1 MADDLNESTKRLAQS
16 EREQAWR
23 EMARQIAHEIKNP
36 LTPMRLSIQHL
47 IRLKQEGSPTW
58 LEHFDKIV
66 ASLLEQIEIL
76 SNAAS
81 EFSNFSRFNTEDP
94 VDVDLNALIREQMI
108 LFSTFENIRIHF
120 ESDVRHALVKV
131 RRTQWVSVLVNLLS
145 NAVQSVQ
152 EQTIGVISI
161 QLKDEGETYLISVAD
176 NGPGVSPENYH
187 KLFKPN
193 FTTKSKGTGLGLAIC
208 RGIVEQYRG
217 EIFYTSSEWGGA
229 CFNVR
234 IPKQPVI

>member
-1 MADDLNESTKRLAQS
+1 MWSQRIDKRTDD
-16 EREQAWR
+16 
-23 EMARQIAHEIKNP
+23 
-36 LTPMRLSIQHL
+36 
-47 IRLKQEGSPTW
+47 
-58 LEHFDKIV
+58 IV
-66 ASLLEQIEIL
+66 
-76 SNAAS
+76 
-81 EFSNFSRFNTEDP
+81 F
-94 VDVDLNALIREQMI
+94 
-108 LFSTFENIRIHF
+108 TFENIRIHF

-208 RGIVEQYRG
+208 RGIVEQYRVRYF
-217 EIFYTSSEWGGA
+217 ILFRMGGA

-234 IPKQPVI
+234 IPKQPVIWTKGRHKLSHLPLFILSAEKNDKPFNNISKFPYISRPVFPEFFKGTGRYGSLTSRTGTNLFHEIFS

>member
-1 MADDLNESTKRLAQS
+1 
-16 EREQAWR
+16 
-23 EMARQIAHEIKNP
+23 P

-47 IRLKQEGSPTW
+47 IRLKQEGSPRW
-58 LEHFDKIV
+58 LDHFDKIV

-81 EFSNFSRFNTEDP
+81 EFSNFSRFNTEEP
-94 VDVDLNALIREQMI
+94 VEVELNELIKEQI
-108 LFSTFENIRIHF
+108 VLFSTFEHIKIHF
-120 ESDVRHALVKV
+120 ESEVNQARVNV

-145 NAVQSVQ
+145 NAVQSIE
-152 EQTIGVISI
+152 EQSIGVISI
-161 QLKDEGETYLISVAD
+161 HLTDEGESYLISVAD
-176 NGPGVSPENYH
+176 NGPGVAPENQH
-187 KLFKPN
+187 RLFKPN
-193 FTTKSKGTGLGLAIC
+193 FTTKSSGTGLGLAIC

-234 IPKQPVI
+234 IPQKPVI

>member
-47 IRLKQEGSPTW
+47 IRLKQEGSPKW

-66 ASLLEQIEIL
+66 ASLLEQIDIL

-94 VDVDLNALIREQMI
+94 VEVDLNALIREQMV

-120 ESDVRHALVKV
+120 ESNVRKATVRV

-152 EQTIGVISI
+152 GQAIGVISV
-161 QLKDEGETYLISVAD
+161 QLKDEGNPT
-176 NGPGVSPENYH
+176 
-187 KLFKPN
+187 
-193 FTTKSKGTGLGLAIC
+193 
-208 RGIVEQYRG
+208 
-217 EIFYTSSEWGGA
+217 
-229 CFNVR
+229 
-234 IPKQPVI
+234 